1 MCNSIQRNDGKDG
14 GAEVEVP
21 SGLGSCVV
29 SVRQHLAHLGEV
41 LSATSRSAKKPLIVQ
56 IIDCR
61 HSTSFL
67 GKQRRLFHAILP
79 FHLSQDIATELC
91 FPLPLHRLVAV
102 SFSAAARSSA
112 SCAGSAC
119 AAQLQSAQQVP
130 ISIGGGV
137 RWHSSSETKATNSS
151 KSKCP
156 ITGTTGRDHS
166 TLTASMESGASDAP
180 SDHHPTLQNVPSM
193 PIFGSFF
200 RPFRSSAKS
209 SRSITAF
216 RSSRPTMPTTIIPS
230 CDKRM
235 AISIRFAS
243 PVRARARAVRLL
255 C

>member
-102 SFSAAARSSA
+102 SFRRRLEAAHLVPVLLAPRNSNRRNKCRFRLAVVFDGILPAKPRQPIRANRNAPSPELPAETTAPSPRQWKVVHPMHPPITIQLSKTCRACPSSA
-112 SCAGSAC
+112 VS
-119 AAQLQSAQQVP
+119 
-130 ISIGGGV
+130 
-137 RWHSSSETKATNSS
+137 
-151 KSKCP
+151 
-156 ITGTTGRDHS
+156 
-166 TLTASMESGASDAP
+166 
-180 SDHHPTLQNVPSM
+180 
-193 PIFGSFF
+193 F